1 MEDNKTFT
9 QEEVNNIVSKRLAEE
24 RTKFNQQLQQKES
37 EYNTKLKEYKEVMQ
51 RERVQTRLLNALNKN
66 DVIEPGEMVKLVKDR
81 VHIDD
86 NTGESYYLTDTGE
99 RLTIE
104 EGVTHWANKNT
115 WAVKNIQKPGAVSGG
130 VFVSGNDD
138 PIRKAFKLGK

>member
-9 QEEVNNIVSKRLAEE
+9 QEEVYTIVSKRLAEE

-37 EYNTKLKEYKEVMQ
+37 EYNARLKEYKEVMQ
-51 RERVQTRLLNALNKN
+51 REKVQTRLLNALNKH

-115 WAVKNIQKPGAVSGG
+115 WAVKNNQKPGAGSGG
-130 VFVSGNDD
+130 VFVSGNSD
-138 PIRKAFKLGK
+138 PIRKAFKLDK

>member
-24 RTKFNQQLQQKES
+24 RAKFNQQLQQKES
-37 EYNTKLKEYKEVMQ
+37 EYNVQLKEYKEVMQ
-51 RERVQTRLLNALNKN
+51 RERVRTRLLNALNKN
-66 DVIEPGEMVKLVKDR
+66 DVFEPGEMVKLVKDR

-115 WAVKNIQKPGAVSGG
+115 WAVKNNQKPGAGSGG
-130 VFVSGNDD
+130 YFVSGNDD
-138 PIRKAFKLGK
+138 PIRRAFKLDK